1 MEDLLVEKAYAK
13 INLGLKV
20 LSRRPDGYHEIL
32 SVAQCVDLA
41 DVLYFEP
48 ASSDQLTCSL
58 DSLSTGQDNLVCRAV
73 DAFRTRLDRPAQSFH
88 IHLEKN
94 IPIGA
99 GLGGG
104 SADAAAALRVLN
116 RFYDQPFSNAD
127 LRQIAATLG
136 SDIPFLVEGGTALL
150 RGRGEILEKL
160 SWEGAVFY
168 VLAYPDVEIST
179 AWAYGQLGSILTENT
194 PYFNFIAS
202 LSGGCVDHDRLFE
215 VLENDFTTA
224 VDRTYPIVAELCS
237 QLDRVGARVTSMSG
251 SGSTVYGIFDDRK
264 TASQAQSALQR
275 QGCRSFL
282 CQPVSAQLSARHRDR

>member
-1 MEDLLVEKAYAK
+1 MEGLLVEKAYAK

-20 LSRRPDGYHEIL
+20 LGRRPDGYHEIL

-41 DVLYFEP
+41 DVLYFEF

-58 DSLSTGQDNLVCRAV
+58 DSLSMGPDNLVRRAV
-73 DAFRTRLDRPAQSFH
+73 DAFRAQLDHPAQSFR

-104 SADAAAALRVLN
+104 SADAAAALRALN
-116 RFYDQPFSNAD
+116 RLYDQPFSNAD

-150 RGRGEILEKL
+150 RGRGEILEDL
-160 SWEGAVFY
+160 NWEGAVSY
-168 VLAYPDVEIST
+168 VLAFPEVEVST
-179 AWAYGQLGSILTENT
+179 AWAYEQLGSILTEST

-215 VLENDFTTA
+215 VLENDFTPA
-224 VDRTYPIVAELCS
+224 VDRTYPIVADLRS
-237 QLDRVGARVTSMSG
+237 QLDRVGARATSMSG

-282 CQPVSAQLSARHRDR
+282 CQPV

>member
-1 MEDLLVEKAYAK
+1 MESLPVEKAYAK

-20 LSRRPDGYHEIL
+20 LGRRPDGYHEIL

-41 DVLYFEP
+41 DVLYFES

-58 DSLSTGQDNLVCRAV
+58 DSLSTGPDNLVYRAV
-73 DAFRTRLDRPAQSFH
+73 DAFRARLDRPPQSFR

-104 SADAAAALRVLN
+104 SADAAAVLRALN

-136 SDIPFLVEGGTALL
+136 SDIPFLVEGGTALM
-150 RGRGEILEKL
+150 RGRGEMLEAL
-160 SWEGAVFY
+160 IWEGSVFY

-179 AWAYGQLGSILTENT
+179 AWAYGQLGPILTENS
-194 PYFNFIAS
+194 PYFNFIVS

-215 VLENDFTTA
+215 VLENDFTPA
-224 VDRTYPIVAELCS
+224 VDRAYPIVAELRS
-237 QLDRVGARVTSMSG
+237 QLDRIGARATLMSG

-282 CQPVSAQLSARHRDR
+282 CQPV

>member
-1 MEDLLVEKAYAK
+1 M
-13 INLGLKV
+13 LG
-20 LSRRPDGYHEIL
+20 RRPDGYHEIL

-41 DVLYFEP
+41 DVLYFES

-58 DSLSTGQDNLVCRAV
+58 DGLSTGPDNLVCRAV
-73 DAFRTRLDRPAQSFH
+73 DAFRARLDRPAQSFR
-88 IHLEKN
+88 IHLKKN
-94 IPIGA
+94 IPMGA

-150 RGRGEILEKL
+150 RGRGEILEEL

-179 AWAYGQLGSILTENT
+179 AWAYGQFGPILTEDT
-194 PYFNFIAS
+194 PYFKFIVS

-224 VDRTYPIVAELCS
+224 VDRTYPIVAELRS

-275 QGCRSFL
+275 QRCRSFL
-282 CQPVSAQLSARHRDR
+282 CQPVRSGKCEA

>member
-1 MEDLLVEKAYAK
+1 MESLLVEKAYAK

-20 LSRRPDGYHEIL
+20 VGRRPDGYHEIL
-32 SVAQCVDLA
+32 SVVQCVDLA
-41 DVLYFEP
+41 DVLYFEA
-48 ASSDQLTCSL
+48 ASSDQLTCNL
-58 DSLSTGQDNLVCRAV
+58 DSLSTGPDNLVCRAV
-73 DAFRTRLDRPAQSFH
+73 DAFRARLNQPPHSFR

-104 SADAAAALRVLN
+104 SADAAAALRALN

-136 SDIPFLVEGGTALL
+136 SDIPFLVEGGTALM
-150 RGRGEILEKL
+150 RGRGEILEEL

-168 VLAYPDVEIST
+168 VLAYPEVEIST
-179 AWAYGQLGSILTENT
+179 AWAYGQLGSILTENS
-194 PYFNFIAS
+194 PYFNFVVS

-215 VLENDFTTA
+215 VLENDFTPA
-224 VDRTYPIVAELCS
+224 VERTYPIVAELRS
-237 QLDRVGARVTSMSG
+237 QLDRVGARATLMSG
-251 SGSTVYGIFDDRK
+251 SGSTVYGVFDDRK

-282 CQPVSAQLSARHRDR
+282 CQPISSG

>member
-1 MEDLLVEKAYAK
+1 MTSLLVEKAYAK

-20 LSRRPDGYHEIL
+20 LGRRPDGYHEIL

-41 DVLYFEP
+41 DVLYFES

-58 DSLSTGQDNLVCRAV
+58 DGLSTGPDNLVCRAV
-73 DAFRTRLDRPAQSFH
+73 DAFRARLDRPAQSFR
-88 IHLEKN
+88 IHLKKN
-94 IPIGA
+94 IPMGA

-150 RGRGEILEKL
+150 RGRGEILEEL

-179 AWAYGQLGSILTENT
+179 AWAYGQFGPILTEDT
-194 PYFNFIAS
+194 PYFKFIVS

-224 VDRTYPIVAELCS
+224 VDRTYPIVAELRS

-275 QGCRSFL
+275 QRCRSFL
-282 CQPVSAQLSARHRDR
+282 CQPVRSGKCEA

>member
-1 MEDLLVEKAYAK
+1 MESLPVEKAYAK

-20 LSRRPDGYHEIL
+20 LGRRPDGYHEIL

-41 DVLYFEP
+41 DVLYFES

-58 DSLSTGQDNLVCRAV
+58 DSLSTGPDNLVYRAV
-73 DAFRTRLDRPAQSFH
+73 DAFRARLDRPPQSFR

-104 SADAAAALRVLN
+104 SADAAAVLRALN

-136 SDIPFLVEGGTALL
+136 SDIPFLVEGGTALM
-150 RGRGEILEKL
+150 RGRGEMLEAL
-160 SWEGAVFY
+160 IWEGSVFY
-168 VLAYPDVEIST
+168 VLAYPEVEIST
-179 AWAYGQLGSILTENT
+179 AWAYGQLGPILTENS
-194 PYFNFIAS
+194 PYFNFIVS

-215 VLENDFTTA
+215 VLENDFTPA
-224 VDRTYPIVAELCS
+224 VDRAYPIVAELRS
-237 QLDRVGARVTSMSG
+237 QLDRIGARATLMSG

-282 CQPVSAQLSARHRDR
+282 CQPV

>member
-1 MEDLLVEKAYAK
+1 MEDSLVEKAYAK

-48 ASSDQLTCSL
+48 ASSDQLTCNL
-58 DSLSTGQDNLVCRAV
+58 DSLSTGLDNLVCRAL
-73 DAFRTRLDRPAQSFH
+73 DAFRAQLDRPAQSFR
-88 IHLEKN
+88 IHLDKN

-104 SADAAAALRVLN
+104 SADAAAVLRALN

-127 LRQIAATLG
+127 LCQIASTLG
-136 SDIPFLVEGGTALL
+136 SDIPFLVEGGTALM
-150 RGRGEILEKL
+150 RGRGEILNKL
-160 SWEGAVFY
+160 SWAGAVFY
-168 VLAYPDVEIST
+168 VLAYPEVEVST
-179 AWAYGQLGSILTENT
+179 AWAYDQLGPILTEDS
-194 PYFNFIAS
+194 PYFNFIVS

-215 VLENDFTTA
+215 VLENDFTPA
-224 VDRTYPIVAELCS
+224 VERTYPIVAELRS
-237 QLDRVGARVTSMSG
+237 QLDRVGARATSMSG

-282 CQPVSAQLSARHRDR
+282 CQPV

>member
-1 MEDLLVEKAYAK
+1 MTSLLVEKAYAK

-20 LSRRPDGYHEIL
+20 LGRRPDGYHEIL

-41 DVLYFEP
+41 DVLYFES

-58 DSLSTGQDNLVCRAV
+58 DGLSTGPDNLVFRAV
-73 DAFRTRLDRPAQSFH
+73 DAFRARLDRPAQSFR
-88 IHLEKN
+88 IHLKKN
-94 IPIGA
+94 IPMGA

-150 RGRGEILEKL
+150 RGRGEILEEL

-179 AWAYGQLGSILTENT
+179 AWAYGQFGPILTEDT
-194 PYFNFIAS
+194 PYFRFIVS
-202 LSGGCVDHDRLFE
+202 LSGGCVDHGRLFE

-224 VDRTYPIVAELCS
+224 VDRTYPIVAELRS

-282 CQPVSAQLSARHRDR
+282 CQPVRSWKCEA

>member
-1 MEDLLVEKAYAK
+1 MESLQVEKAYAK

-20 LSRRPDGYHEIL
+20 LGRRPDGYHEIL

-41 DVLYFEP
+41 DVLYFES

-58 DSLSTGQDNLVCRAV
+58 ESLSTGPDNLVCRAV
-73 DAFRTRLDRPAQSFH
+73 DAFRARLDRPTQSFR

-104 SADAAAALRVLN
+104 SADAAAALRALN

-136 SDIPFLVEGGTALL
+136 SDIPFLVEGGTALM
-150 RGRGEILEKL
+150 RGRGEILEAL

-168 VLAYPDVEIST
+168 VLAYPKVEIST
-179 AWAYGQLGSILTENT
+179 AWAYGQLGSILTENS
-194 PYFNFIAS
+194 PYFNFIVS
-202 LSGGCVDHDRLFE
+202 LSGGCVDRDKLFE
-215 VLENDFTTA
+215 VLENDFTPA
-224 VDRTYPIVAELCS
+224 VDRAYPIVAELRS
-237 QLDRVGARVTSMSG
+237 QLDRVGARATSMSG
-251 SGSTVYGIFDDRK
+251 SGSTVYGVFDDRK

-275 QGCRSFL
+275 QGCRSFS
-282 CQPVSAQLSARHRDR
+282 CQPV

>member
-1 MEDLLVEKAYAK
+1 MESLPVEKAYAK

-20 LSRRPDGYHEIL
+20 LGRRPDGYHEIL

-58 DSLSTGQDNLVCRAV
+58 DSLSTGPDNLVCRAV
-73 DAFRTRLDRPAQSFH
+73 DAFRARLNRPIQSFR

-104 SADAAAALRVLN
+104 SADAAAALRGLN
-116 RFYDQPFSNAD
+116 RFYDQPFSTAD

-136 SDIPFLVEGGTALL
+136 SDIPFLVEGGTALM
-150 RGRGEILEKL
+150 RGRGEILEAL
-160 SWEGAVFY
+160 SWEGVVFY
-168 VLAYPDVEIST
+168 VLAYPEVEIST
-179 AWAYGQLGSILTENT
+179 AWAYGQLGPILTENS
-194 PYFNFIAS
+194 PYFNFIIS

-215 VLENDFTTA
+215 VLENDFTPA
-224 VDRTYPIVAELCS
+224 VDRAYPIVAELRS
-237 QLDRVGARVTSMSG
+237 QLDRVGARAASMSG

-264 TASQAQSALQR
+264 TASQAHSALQR

-282 CQPVSAQLSARHRDR
+282 CQPV

>member
-1 MEDLLVEKAYAK
+1 MTSQLVEKAYAK

-41 DVLYFEP
+41 DVLYFEA
-48 ASSDQLTCSL
+48 ASSDQLTSSL
-58 DSLSTGQDNLVCRAV
+58 DGLATGPDNLVCRAV
-73 DAFRTRLDRPAQSFH
+73 DAFRARLDRPAPSFR

-94 IPIGA
+94 IPVGA

-104 SADAAAALRVLN
+104 SADAAAVLRALN
-116 RFYDQPFSNAD
+116 RLCDQPFSIAD
-127 LRQIAATLG
+127 LCQIAATLG
-136 SDIPFLVEGGTALL
+136 SDIPFLVEGGTALM
-150 RGRGEILEKL
+150 RGRGEILEAL

-168 VLAYPDVEIST
+168 VLAYPEVEIST
-179 AWAYGQLGSILTENT
+179 AWAYGQLGPILTENS
-194 PYFNFIAS
+194 PYFRFIVS

-215 VLENDFTTA
+215 VLENDFTPA
-224 VDRTYPIVAELCS
+224 VDRAYPIVAELRS
-237 QLDRVGARVTSMSG
+237 QLDQVGARATLMSG

-282 CQPVSAQLSARHRDR
+282 CQPV

>member
-1 MEDLLVEKAYAK
+1 MERLLVEKAYAK

-20 LSRRPDGYHEIL
+20 LSHRPDGYHEIL

-41 DVLYFEP
+41 DILHFEP
-48 ASSDQLTCSL
+48 AAADQLTCSL
-58 DSLSTGQDNLVCRAV
+58 AGLSTGPGNLVRRAV
-73 DAFRTRLDRPAQSFH
+73 NAFRARLNRPPQSFR
-88 IHLEKN
+88 IHLKKN

-104 SADAAAALRVLN
+104 SADAAAALRALN
-116 RFYDQPFSNAD
+116 RFYDQPFSNAG

-136 SDIPFLVEGGTALL
+136 SDIPFLVEGGTALM

-160 SWEGAVFY
+160 RWEGAVFY
-168 VLAYPDVEIST
+168 VLAYPGIELST
-179 AWAYGQLGSILTENT
+179 AWAYNQLGSILTENS
-194 PYFNFIAS
+194 PYFKFISS
-202 LSGGCVDHDRLFE
+202 LSDGCVGPDRLFE
-215 VLENDFTTA
+215 VLENDFTPA
-224 VDRTYPIVAELCS
+224 ADRAYPIVAELRS
-237 QLDRVGARVTSMSG
+237 QLDRVGARASSMSG

-282 CQPVSAQLSARHRDR
+282 CQPV

>member
-1 MEDLLVEKAYAK
+1 MESLLVEKAYAK

-20 LSRRPDGYHEIL
+20 LGRRPDGYHEIL
-32 SVAQCVDLA
+32 SIAQCVDLA

-58 DSLSTGQDNLVCRAV
+58 ESLLTGPDNLVCRAV
-73 DAFRTRLDRPAQSFH
+73 DAFRTRLNRPTQSFR
-88 IHLEKN
+88 IHLKKN

-104 SADAAAALRVLN
+104 STDAAAVLRALN

-127 LRQIAATLG
+127 LRQIAASLG
-136 SDIPFLVEGGTALL
+136 SDIPFLVEGGTALM
-150 RGRGEILEKL
+150 RGRGEILEAL
-160 SWEGAVFY
+160 SWEGEVFY
-168 VLAYPDVEIST
+168 VLAYPEVEIST
-179 AWAYGQLGSILTENT
+179 AWAYNQLGTILTENT
-194 PYFNFIAS
+194 PYFSFIVS
-202 LSGGCVDHDRLFE
+202 LSGGCVDHNRLFE
-215 VLENDFTTA
+215 VLENDFTPA
-224 VDRTYPIVAELCS
+224 VERAYPIVAELRS
-237 QLDRVGARVTSMSG
+237 QLDQAGARATSMSG

-282 CQPVSAQLSARHRDR
+282 CQPV

>member
-20 LSRRPDGYHEIL
+20 RGRRPDGYHEIL
-32 SVAQCVDLA
+32 SVVQCVDLA

-58 DSLSTGQDNLVCRAV
+58 DGLSTGPDNLVCRAV
-73 DAFRTRLDRPAQSFH
+73 DAFRARLDCPVQSFR

-104 SADAAAALRVLN
+104 SADAAAALRALN
-116 RFYDQPFSNAD
+116 RFYDQPFSNAG

-150 RGRGEILEKL
+150 RGRGEILEDL

-168 VLAYPDVEIST
+168 VLAYPEVEVST
-179 AWAYGQLGSILTENT
+179 AWAYEQLGQFGPILTENT
-194 PYFNFIAS
+194 PYFNFVVS
-202 LSGGCVDHDRLFE
+202 LSGGCVDHDGLFE
-215 VLENDFTTA
+215 VLENDFTPA
-224 VDRTYPIVAELCS
+224 VYRTYPIVAELRS
-237 QLDRVGARVTSMSG
+237 QLDRVGARATLMSG

-282 CQPVSAQLSARHRDR
+282 CQPV

>member
-1 MEDLLVEKAYAK
+1 MTSLLVEKAYAK
-13 INLGLKV
+13 INLGIKIV
-20 LSRRPDGYHEIL
+20 GRRPDGYHEIL

-41 DVLYFEP
+41 DVLYFEA

-58 DSLSTGQDNLVCRAV
+58 DSLSTGPDNLVCRAA
-73 DAFRTRLDRPAQSFH
+73 DAFHAQLDRPAQSFR
-88 IHLEKN
+88 IHLKKN

-104 SADAAAALRVLN
+104 SADAAAVLRALN

-136 SDIPFLVEGGTALL
+136 SDIPFIVEGGTALM
-150 RGRGEILEKL
+150 RGRGEILNKL

-179 AWAYGQLGSILTENT
+179 AWAYGQLGSILTENS
-194 PYFNFIAS
+194 PYFNFVVS

-215 VLENDFTTA
+215 VLENDFTPA
-224 VDRTYPIVAELCS
+224 VERTYPIVAELRS
-237 QLDRVGARVTSMSG
+237 QLDRVGARATLMSG
-251 SGSTVYGIFDDRK
+251 SGSTVYGVFDDRK

-282 CQPVSAQLSARHRDR
+282 CQPV

>member
-1 MEDLLVEKAYAK
+1 MERLLVEKAYAK

-20 LSRRPDGYHEIL
+20 LGRRPDGYHEIL

-48 ASSDQLTCSL
+48 TSSDQLTCSL
-58 DSLSTGQDNLVCRAV
+58 DSLSTGPDNLVCRAV
-73 DAFRTRLDRPAQSFH
+73 DAFRARLNCPIQSFR
-88 IHLEKN
+88 IHLEKS

-104 SADAAAALRVLN
+104 SADAAAVLRALN
-116 RFYDQPFSNAD
+116 RFYDQPFSSAD

-150 RGRGEILEKL
+150 RGRGEMLEDM

-168 VLAYPDVEIST
+168 VLACPEIAVST
-179 AWAYGQLGSILTENT
+179 AWAYEQLGQFGPILTENT
-194 PYFNFIAS
+194 PYFNFIVS
-202 LSGGCVDHDRLFE
+202 LSGGCVDQDGLFE
-215 VLENDFTTA
+215 VLENDFTPA
-224 VDRTYPIVAELCS
+224 VDRTYPIVADLRS
-237 QLDRVGARVTSMSG
+237 QLDQVGARATSMSG

-282 CQPVSAQLSARHRDR
+282 CQPV

>member
-1 MEDLLVEKAYAK
+1 MESLLVEKAYAK
-13 INLGLKV
+13 INLGIKIV
-20 LSRRPDGYHEIL
+20 GRRPDGYHEIL

-41 DVLYFEP
+41 DVLDFEL

-58 DSLSTGQDNLVCRAV
+58 DSLSTGPDNLVCRAV
-73 DAFRTRLDRPAQSFH
+73 DAFHAQLARPAQSFR
-88 IHLEKN
+88 IHLKKN

-104 SADAAAALRVLN
+104 SADAAAALRALN

-136 SDIPFLVEGGTALL
+136 SDIPFLVEGGTALM
-150 RGRGEILEKL
+150 RGRGEILESL

-179 AWAYGQLGSILTENT
+179 AWAYGQLGPILTENS
-194 PYFNFIAS
+194 PYFSFIVS

-215 VLENDFTTA
+215 VLENDFTPA
-224 VDRTYPIVAELCS
+224 VERTYPIVAELRS
-237 QLDRVGARVTSMSG
+237 QLDRVGARATLMSG

-282 CQPVSAQLSARHRDR
+282 CQPV

>member
-1 MEDLLVEKAYAK
+1 MEDLLVERAYAK

-20 LSRRPDGYHEIL
+20 LGRRPDGYHEIL
-32 SVAQCVDLA
+32 SVVQCVDLA

-58 DSLSTGQDNLVCRAV
+58 DGLSTGPDNLVCRAV
-73 DAFRTRLDRPAQSFH
+73 DAFRARLDCPVQSFR

-104 SADAAAALRVLN
+104 SADAAAALRALN
-116 RFYDQPFSNAD
+116 RFYDQPFSNAG

-150 RGRGEILEKL
+150 RGRGEILEDL

-168 VLAYPDVEIST
+168 VLAYPEVEVST
-179 AWAYGQLGSILTENT
+179 AWAYEQLGQFGPILTENT
-194 PYFNFIAS
+194 PYFNFVVS
-202 LSGGCVDHDRLFE
+202 LSGGCVDHDGLFE
-215 VLENDFTTA
+215 VLENDFTPA
-224 VDRTYPIVAELCS
+224 VYRTYPIVAELRS
-237 QLDRVGARVTSMSG
+237 QLDRVGARATLMSG

-282 CQPVSAQLSARHRDR
+282 CQPV

>member
-1 MEDLLVEKAYAK
+1 MESLLVEKAYAK

-20 LSRRPDGYHEIL
+20 LGRRPDGYHDIL

-41 DVLYFEP
+41 DVLYFKA
-48 ASSDQLTCSL
+48 ASSDHLTCSL
-58 DSLSTGQDNLVCRAV
+58 DGLSTGPDNLVCRAV
-73 DAFRTRLDRPAQSFH
+73 DAFRARLNRPIQSFR

-104 SADAAAALRVLN
+104 SADAAAALRALN
-116 RFYDQPFSNAD
+116 RFYDQPFSNVG

-136 SDIPFLVEGGTALL
+136 SDIPFLVESDTALMK
-150 RGRGEILEKL
+150 GRGEILKKL
-160 SWEGAVFY
+160 GWEGAVFY
-168 VLAYPDVEIST
+168 VLAYPEIELST
-179 AWAYGQLGSILTENT
+179 AWAYDQLGSILTENS
-194 PYFNFIAS
+194 PYFKFISS
-202 LSGGCVDHDRLFE
+202 LSDGCVDHDRLFE
-215 VLENDFTTA
+215 VLENDFTPA
-224 VDRTYPIVAELCS
+224 VDRTYPIVAELRS
-237 QLDRVGARVTSMSG
+237 QLDRVGARATSMSG

-282 CQPVSAQLSARHRDR
+282 CQPV

>member
-1 MEDLLVEKAYAK
+1 MESLLVEKAYAK

-20 LSRRPDGYHEIL
+20 LGRRPDGYHEIL

-58 DSLSTGQDNLVCRAV
+58 DSLLTGPDNLVCRAV
-73 DAFRTRLDRPAQSFH
+73 DAFRARLARPPQSFR
-88 IHLEKN
+88 IHLKKN

-104 SADAAAALRVLN
+104 SADAAAALRALN
-116 RFYDQPFSNAD
+116 RFYDQPFSNAG
-127 LRQIAATLG
+127 LCQIAATLG

-150 RGRGEILEKL
+150 RGRGEILENL
-160 SWEGAVFY
+160 SWESAVFY
-168 VLAYPDVEIST
+168 VLAYPEVEIST
-179 AWAYGQLGSILTENT
+179 TWAYKQLGQSGPILTENT
-194 PYFNFIAS
+194 PYFNFVVS
-202 LSGGCVDHDRLFE
+202 LSGGCVDHDGLFE
-215 VLENDFTTA
+215 VLENDFTPA
-224 VDRTYPIVAELCS
+224 VNRAYPIVAELRS
-237 QLDRVGARVTSMSG
+237 QLDRAGARTTSMSG

-282 CQPVSAQLSARHRDR
+282 CQPV

>member
-20 LSRRPDGYHEIL
+20 LGRRPDGYHEIL
-32 SVAQCVDLA
+32 SVVQCVDLA

-58 DSLSTGQDNLVCRAV
+58 DGLSTGPDNLVCRAV
-73 DAFRTRLDRPAQSFH
+73 DAFRARLDCPVQSFR

-104 SADAAAALRVLN
+104 SADAAAALRALN
-116 RFYDQPFSNAD
+116 RFYDQPFSNAG

-150 RGRGEILEKL
+150 RGRGEILEDL

-168 VLAYPDVEIST
+168 VLAYPEVEVST
-179 AWAYGQLGSILTENT
+179 AWAYEQLGQFGPILTENT
-194 PYFNFIAS
+194 PYFNFVVS
-202 LSGGCVDHDRLFE
+202 LSGGCVDHDGLFE
-215 VLENDFTTA
+215 VLENDFTPA
-224 VDRTYPIVAELCS
+224 VYRTYPIVAELRS
-237 QLDRVGARVTSMSG
+237 QLDRVGARATLMSG

-282 CQPVSAQLSARHRDR
+282 CQPV

>member
-1 MEDLLVEKAYAK
+1 MASPLVEKAYAK

-20 LSRRPDGYHEIL
+20 LSRRPDGYHDIL
-32 SVAQCVDLA
+32 SVAQRVDLA
-41 DVLYFEP
+41 DVLYFEA

-58 DSLSTGQDNLVCRAV
+58 NSLSTEPDNLVCHAV
-73 DAFRTRLDRPAQSFH
+73 DAFRARLNRPTQSFH

-104 SADAAAALRVLN
+104 SADAAATLRALN
-116 RFYDQPFSNAD
+116 RFYNQPFSTAD
-127 LRQIAATLG
+127 LRRIAATLG
-136 SDIPFLVEGGTALL
+136 SDIPFLVEGGTALMK
-150 RGRGEILEKL
+150 GRGEILEAL
-160 SWEGAVFY
+160 SWEGTVFY
-168 VLAYPDVEIST
+168 VLAYPKIEIST
-179 AWAYGQLGSILTENT
+179 AWAYGQIGSILTENS
-194 PYFNFIAS
+194 PYFNFIVS

-215 VLENDFTTA
+215 VLENDFTPA
-224 VDRTYPIVAELCS
+224 VDRTYPIVAELRS
-237 QLDRVGARVTSMSG
+237 QLDRVGARATSMSG

-282 CQPVSAQLSARHRDR
+282 CQPV

>member
-1 MEDLLVEKAYAK
+1 MESLLVEKAYAK

-20 LSRRPDGYHEIL
+20 LGRRSDGYHEIL
-32 SVAQCVDLA
+32 SMVQCVDLA

-58 DSLSTGQDNLVCRAV
+58 ESLLTGPDNLVCRAV
-73 DAFRTRLDRPAQSFH
+73 DAFRTRLNRPTQSFR
-88 IHLEKN
+88 IHLKKN

-104 SADAAAALRVLN
+104 STDAAAVLRALN

-136 SDIPFLVEGGTALL
+136 SDIPFLVEGGTALM
-150 RGRGEILEKL
+150 RGRGEILEAL
-160 SWEGAVFY
+160 SWEGEVFY
-168 VLAYPDVEIST
+168 VLAYPEVEIST
-179 AWAYGQLGSILTENT
+179 AWAYNQLGTILTENT
-194 PYFNFIAS
+194 PYFSFIVS
-202 LSGGCVDHDRLFE
+202 LSGGCVDHNRLFE
-215 VLENDFTTA
+215 VLENDFTPA
-224 VDRTYPIVAELCS
+224 VERTYPIVAELRS
-237 QLDRVGARVTSMSG
+237 QLDQAGARAMSMSG

-282 CQPVSAQLSARHRDR
+282 CQPV

>member
-1 MEDLLVEKAYAK
+1 MESLPVEKAYAK

-20 LSRRPDGYHEIL
+20 LGRRPDGYHEIL

-41 DVLYFEP
+41 DVLYFES

-58 DSLSTGQDNLVCRAV
+58 DSLSTGPDNLVCRAV
-73 DAFRTRLDRPAQSFH
+73 DAFRARLDRPTQSFR

-104 SADAAAALRVLN
+104 SADAAAVLRALN

-136 SDIPFLVEGGTALL
+136 SDIPFLVEGGTVLM
-150 RGRGEILEKL
+150 RGRGEMLEAL
-160 SWEGAVFY
+160 SWEDAVFY

-179 AWAYGQLGSILTENT
+179 AWAYGQLGPILTENS
-194 PYFNFIAS
+194 PYFNFIVS

-215 VLENDFTTA
+215 VLENDFTPA
-224 VDRTYPIVAELCS
+224 VDRAYPIVAELRS
-237 QLDRVGARVTSMSG
+237 QLDRVGARATFMSG

-282 CQPVSAQLSARHRDR
+282 CQPV

>member
-1 MEDLLVEKAYAK
+1 MRGFSGRLV
-13 INLGLKV
+13 
-20 LSRRPDGYHEIL
+20 
-32 SVAQCVDLA
+32 
-41 DVLYFEP
+41 FES

-58 DSLSTGQDNLVCRAV
+58 DSLSTGPDNLVYRAV
-73 DAFRTRLDRPAQSFH
+73 DAFSARLDRPTQSFR

-104 SADAAAALRVLN
+104 SADAAAVLRALN

-150 RGRGEILEKL
+150 RGRGEMLEAL
-160 SWEGAVFY
+160 SWEGSVFY

-179 AWAYGQLGSILTENT
+179 AWAYGQLGPILTENS
-194 PYFNFIAS
+194 PYFNFIVS

-215 VLENDFTTA
+215 VLENDFTPA
-224 VDRTYPIVAELCS
+224 VDRAYPIVAELRS
-237 QLDRVGARVTSMSG
+237 QLDRVGARATLMSG

-282 CQPVSAQLSARHRDR
+282 CQPV

>member
-1 MEDLLVEKAYAK
+1 MTSLLVEKAYAK
-13 INLGLKV
+13 INLGIKIV
-20 LSRRPDGYHEIL
+20 GRRPDGYHDIL

-41 DVLYFEP
+41 DVLYFEL

-58 DSLSTGQDNLVCRAV
+58 DSLSTGPDNLVCRAV
-73 DAFRTRLDRPAQSFH
+73 DAFHAQLDRPAQPFR

-116 RFYDQPFSNAD
+116 RFYDQPFSDAD

-136 SDIPFLVEGGTALL
+136 SDIPFLVEGGTALMK
-150 RGRGEILEKL
+150 GRGEILEAL
-160 SWEGAVFY
+160 SWVGAVFY
-168 VLAYPDVEIST
+168 VLAYPEVEIST
-179 AWAYGQLGSILTENT
+179 AWAYGQLGSILTENS
-194 PYFNFIAS
+194 PYFNFIIS

-215 VLENDFTTA
+215 VLENDFTPA
-224 VDRTYPIVAELCS
+224 VERTYPIVAELRS
-237 QLDRVGARVTSMSG
+237 QLDRVGARATLMSG

-282 CQPVSAQLSARHRDR
+282 CQSV